1 VLCQVNLVIEVVQ
14 VDQVMSQSLF
24 SKAYV
29 AYLDLQ
35 VMLVILADPD
45 ILLLMARKVC
55 AVIVCGHKLECNIS
69 N

>member
-14 VDQVMSQSLF
+14 VDQVMSRSSF

-55 AVIVCGHKLECNIS
+55 AVIVCGHWP
-69 N
+69 